1 MKNCKHVVPILGA
14 FCLMASLSFMPK
26 EAWAESS
33 LAPISQQQGSH
44 QLTGTILD
52 GMGEPVI
59 GANVLVKGTTNG
71 VVTDLNGKFSL
82 QVKPNDILQIQL
94 YQVIKSQEVAVKGQ
108 HTLNITLKEDV
119 ESSDEVVVVG
129 YGTMKKKDLTGSV
142 SSVKADELTAFTVA
156 NPVQAL
162 QGRVPGVVLSQNT
175 GNPSGD
181 YSIRIRGVN
190 SIKGDNSP
198 LYIIDGIPASTASI
212 NTYDIESMEI
222 LKDAYR
228 YCHLWCG
235 VGVNVCRDDHDEERE
250 KWKSES
256 LIRVSST
263 GFQKQIKKLDLM
275 DAQSGPVFITN
286 TL

>member
-1 MKNCKHVVPILGA
+1 
-14 FCLMASLSFMPK
+14 
-26 EAWAESS
+26 
-33 LAPISQQQGSH
+33 
-44 QLTGTILD
+44 
-52 GMGEPVI
+52 MGEPVI

-82 QVKPNDILQIQL
+82 QVKPNDILQIS
-94 YQVIKSQEVAVKGQ
+94 YIGYNSQEVAVKGQ

-119 ESSDEVVVVG
+119 ESLDEVVVVG

-175 GNPSGD
+175 GDPSGD

-222 LKDAYR
+222 LKDASATAIYGSR
-228 YCHLWCG
+228 GANG
-235 VGVNVCRDDHDEERE
+235 VVMITTKKG
-250 KWKSES
+250 KSGKAKS
-256 LIRVSST
+256 HTILN
-263 GFQKQIKKLDLM
+263 M
-275 DAQSGPVFITN
+275 DSKSKSRNWI
-286 TL
+286 